1 MDNKNTSKSRNI
13 WRLFCLLLLLVG
25 LETAVVLPEI
35 SDTTRLVL
43 LGVGL
48 LVVGLWGRK
57 YRVSRNSQR
66 QISESSLANSELG
79 IESGGPDGQSVSV
92 KGGEALPVGQ
102 KSPEPI
108 AAVGTKR
115 QLPPSRT
122 GLGPSVA

>member
-1 MDNKNTSKSRNI
+1 MDDKNTSKSRNI

-25 LETAVVLPEI
+25 LETAVVLPDT

-48 LVVGLWGRK
+48 LVVGLWG
-57 YRVSRNSQR
+57 RNSQR

-79 IESGGPDGQSVSV
+79 IESGGQDGQSVSV

-102 KSPEPI
+102 RSPEPI
-108 AAVGTKR
+108 AAVETKR